1 MRALQKRNRWRPKK
15 KQSKQEWTDLSEK
28 ACTNCHFIT
37 KENVCPKCRSTS
49 FSEDFSGLVVM
60 FDPDNSSIAKA
71 MNIKE
76 KGRYALKVR

>member
-1 MRALQKRNRWRPKK
+1 MN
-15 KQSKQEWTDLSEK
+15 EK

-49 FSEDFSGLVVM
+49 FSDDFGGIVVV
-60 FDPDNSSIAKA
+60 FDPEKSAIANA
-71 MNIKE
+71 MSIKE

>member
-1 MRALQKRNRWRPKK
+1 M
-15 KQSKQEWTDLSEK
+15 SEMSEK

-49 FSEDFSGLVVM
+49 LSEDFGGIVIVFEPEESA
-60 FDPDNSSIAKA
+60 IAKA
-71 MNIKE
+71 MKITE

>member
-1 MRALQKRNRWRPKK
+1 M
-15 KQSKQEWTDLSEK
+15 SEK

-49 FSEDFSGLVVM
+49 QSEDFGGLVIM
-60 FDPDNSSIAKA
+60 FDPENSAIAKT

-76 KGRYALKVR
+76 KGCYALKVR

>member
-1 MRALQKRNRWRPKK
+1 M
-15 KQSKQEWTDLSEK
+15 
-28 ACTNCHFIT
+28 T
-37 KENVCPKCRSTS
+37 KDNVCTRCKSTN

-60 FDPDNSSIAKA
+60 FDPENSAIAKA